1 MWFVLVVCVV
11 VIAGWIFLANSSSVT
26 RTGDDS
32 MDERLPANRYENPY
46 DTNENNDRPFE
57 LDSGGEAS
65 GESSSDDSD
74 DSDSSD
80 GNDCSSN

>member
-1 MWFVLVVCVV
+1 MWFVLVVGIV

-26 RTGDDS
+26 RGGDHS
-32 MDERLPANRYENPY
+32 MDDRLPANPYENPC

-57 LDSGGEAS
+57 PDSGGEAS

-74 DSDSSD
+74 SSD
-80 GNDCSSN
+80 GNDCSSD